1 MKLLNL
7 KIGSR
12 LAFAFG
18 TLVILLI
25 GISAYCAH
33 QIDTIAELTSELY
46 QHPMAVS
53 NATREIRANVLEI
66 RSIMKDVA
74 LAQTAAEVKEAQ
86 EKVAHLHEQ
95 TMTLFKL
102 VSERFLGEKFHVQE
116 IEKAFLDWQ
125 PMRQEAF
132 DLIKAD
138 RRQEAV
144 AVILGKASDQV
155 DEVEDQM
162 VDVVDFASKSAE
174 TFYHDATLTKEEVKQ
189 AMLLISCVTVLVA
202 IAISAIITRGITA
215 PLIELTEKS
224 GKMAEGDLTV
234 SFDLHDR
241 RDEIG
246 DLIKAFRTMQAG
258 IRQQTQEIAGAI
270 NTVAAAISEISS
282 TATQLATSAAETSTT
297 ISEVSTTV
305 EEIRHTARLSNDK
318 AEQMSQGAEQ
328 MGQIS
333 LDGKAATDKSMGGM
347 AKVNE
352 EMEFVAESIVK
363 LNEQTKN
370 IGEIIGAVNDITD
383 QSNLLSV
390 NASIEAAKAGEY
402 GKGFAVVA
410 QEVKNLAEQS
420 KAATAQIKMILN
432 DIQKA
437 TSSAVMATE
446 RGNKAVDAGLLLVNE
461 AGRTIDTLGERV
473 TSSVEAALQIGASS
487 HQQLI
492 GMDQLVE
499 AIANI
504 KQATSQNVDGAKQ
517 LEESA
522 KNMAALS
529 NRLQELFA
537 AFKV

>member
-1 MKLLNL
+1 MKLSNL
-7 KIGSR
+7 KIGFR
-12 LAFAFG
+12 LAMAFG
-18 TLVILLI
+18 LLVLLLI
-25 GISAYCAH
+25 SLGVYCSY
-33 QIDTIAELTSELY
+33 QIDSIAELTSELY
-46 QHPMAVS
+46 QHPMTVS
-53 NATREIRANVLEI
+53 NATRDIRANCLEI
-66 RSIMKDVA
+66 RSTMKDVA
-74 LAQTAAEVKEAQ
+74 LAQTAAQVSEAH
-86 EKVAHLHEQ
+86 EKTMRIHEE
-95 TMTLFKL
+95 TMALFSL
-102 VSERFLGEKFHVQE
+102 VEERFLGEKFHVQE
-116 IEKAFLDWQ
+116 VKKAFLDWQ
-125 PMRQEAF
+125 PIRQQVF
-132 DLIKAD
+132 DLMQAD
-138 RRQEAV
+138 RRPEAI
-144 AVILGKASDQV
+144 ALILGKASDQV
-155 DEVEDQM
+155 NEVDDQM
-162 VDVVDFASKSAE
+162 VDVIDFASTTAE
-174 TFYHDATLTKEEVKQ
+174 TFYNNAAQTKDEVKR
-189 AMLLISCVTVLVA
+189 AMLLVSGLTVLVA
-202 IAISAIITRGITA
+202 IIIGVIITRGITT

-224 GKMAEGDLTV
+224 GKMAKGDLTV

-241 RDEIG
+241 SDEIG
-246 DLIKAFRTMQAG
+246 DLINAFRTMQAG

-282 TATQLATSAAETSTT
+282 TASQLATSAAETSTT

-305 EEIRHTARLSNDK
+305 EEVRHTARLSNDK
-318 AEQMSQGAEQ
+318 AEQMSQGAET

-333 LDGKAATDKSMGGM
+333 QDGKAATDKSMGGM
-347 AKVNE
+347 TKINE

-420 KAATAQIKMILN
+420 KAATAQIKIILN

-437 TSSAVMATE
+437 ATSAVMATE
-446 RGNKAVDAGLLLVNE
+446 RGNKAVDAGMILVNE

-504 KQATSQNVDGAKQ
+504 KQATGQNVDGAKQ